1 MNKKHKNQRKKHR
14 EHLIA
19 KSKCQTYRGHFNLL
33 GKRNFF
39 FSIGAGSLLSVP
51 ILPLLQKCLDNLKDE
66 IKKFNDSFTESQSW
80 ILIVVIVLGFSTLLI
95 ASIMPPE
102 HLKNNS
108 KKRYFLVSL
117 CNYIAHIIIL
127 SIIFLTYIFNKY
139 KVNTLLEISVVLET
153 ILLVNVFTRI
163 LNGIMSWLVIPANKK
178 SRSVDV
184 AKLTLLWTV
193 LWSIIV
199 AILKLK

>member
-1 MNKKHKNQRKKHR
+1 M
-14 EHLIA
+14 
-19 KSKCQTYRGHFNLL
+19 
-33 GKRNFF
+33 
-39 FSIGAGSLLSVP
+39 
-51 ILPLLQKCLDNLKDE
+51 
-66 IKKFNDSFTESQSW
+66 
-80 ILIVVIVLGFSTLLI
+80 
-95 ASIMPPE
+95 
-102 HLKNNS
+102 
-108 KKRYFLVSL
+108 
-117 CNYIAHIIIL
+117 
-127 SIIFLTYIFNKY
+127 
-139 KVNTLLEISVVLET
+139 LEISVVLET